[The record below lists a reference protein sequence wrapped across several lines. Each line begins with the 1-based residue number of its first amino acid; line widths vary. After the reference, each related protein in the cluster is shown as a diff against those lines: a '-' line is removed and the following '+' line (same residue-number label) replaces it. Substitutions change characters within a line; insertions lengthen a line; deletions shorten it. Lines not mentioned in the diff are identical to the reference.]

1 VTHQALKPLALA
13 LGLALAAGLAQAAPQ
28 KVREVEGITEYRLP
42 NGLQVLLAPDDSKP
56 TTTVNVTYHVGS
68 RQENYGETGMAH
80 LLEHLLFKGSKNF
93 GDPKAE
99 FTKRGF
105 DWNGSTWFDRTNYFA
120 AFSASDDNLKSYL
133 AWQADAMVNSFIA
146 RKDLD
151 SEMTVVRNEMESGEN
166 DPENVTTQ
174 RVQAAMFIWHNY
186 GKDTIGARSDVEN
199 VNITHLQD
207 FYRRYYQPDNATLI
221 VSGKFDPAR
230 TLAWIDASF
239 SKIPRPKR
247 VIDKTYTI
255 DPVQDGDNFLT
266 VRRVGGNPLS
276 IAAYHVP
283 AGPTQDYAA
292 VELLNGILT
301 SQPDGRL
308 YKKLVIE
315 DKLAS
320 EVSSNSQALAE
331 PGFAMFVAKLA
342 PNAAQDK
349 LNAALAATVEGLGK
363 NPITAEELA
372 RAKTRWLN
380 KWEHQFTSPE
390 QVGIVLSEYISQG
403 DWRLFFLTRDRV
415 KAMTLADVQ
424 RTANQYLLGSNRTL
438 AQYVPTEKPERAPA
452 PAFVDLKTELASFKP
467 QAAAAA
473 VAKFDATPANIDKAT
488 LRSELPGGMK
498 LALLSKPTRGGAVQG
513 ALTMR
518 TGTADSLKD
527 QAATAELTAAL
538 LKMGTKDLGRSQ
550 LRDALDAAKVQ
561 LSVQGTATGLSI
573 KWSTTRENAAR
584 ALELI
589 GQMLR
594 SPRFDAA
601 GLEEVRAAALSQLQE
616 QREDPTALA
625 PNAAVAAL
633 NMFPRGDARHLRD
646 FTEREQ
652 DLKAVTLAGTQD
664 FQQRF
669 YGSSQS
675 WLALVGDF
683 DSAAVK
689 ATADKA
695 FSSWAAPVAPVR
707 VADVAVDKAGRL
719 QLLATPE
726 KQNAMMFGML
736 PLALTDDTPDHAA
749 LDVANQIFGG
759 GASSRLWGRL
769 REKDSLSYGAGS
781 GISLDPQD
789 PHSGW
794 YVYAIFA
801 PQVRAKIEADLRE
814 ETARLLDKG
823 ASAQEVTDA
832 KNALISDA
840 RLGLAQDAQLA
851 SMLTQ
856 QALLGRTMAR
866 TQKELDAIAAVT
878 PEQVNAAL
886 KKYLKLENFQLVFA
900 GDFKEGK

>member
-1 VTHQALKPLALA
+1 MKHKLSLLA
-13 LGLALAAGLAQAAPQ
+13 LALAAGLAVQAAQAAPT

-42 NGLQVLLAPDDSKP
+42 NGLQILLAPDDSKP

-105 DWNGSTWFDRTNYFA
+105 SWNGSTWFDRTNYFA
-120 AFSASDDNLKSYL
+120 AFAASDDNLKSYL

-151 SEMTVVRNEMESGEN
+151 SEMTVVRNEMEMGEN
-166 DPENVTTQ
+166 DPENVTSQ
-174 RVQAAMFIWHNY
+174 RVLGAMFLWHNY

-199 VNITHLQD
+199 VNIAHLQD

-221 VSGKFDPAR
+221 VSGKFDPAK

-239 SKIPRPKR
+239 SKIPKPKR
-247 VIDKTYTI
+247 VIDKTYTK

-292 VELLNGILT
+292 LELLNGILT

-315 DKLAS
+315 DKLAA
-320 EVSSNSQALAE
+320 EVNPFSLALAE

-349 LNAALAATVEGLGK
+349 LNAALTATVEGLGK
-363 NPITAEELA
+363 TPITAEELA

-380 KWEHQFTSPE
+380 SWEKRFTSPE

-415 KAMTLADVQ
+415 KAMTLDDVQ
-424 RTANQYLLGSNRTL
+424 RVANQYLLGSNRTL
-438 AQYVPTEKPERAPA
+438 AQYIPTEKPERAPA
-452 PAFVDLKTELASFKP
+452 PAFVDLKTELGTFKP

-498 LALLSKPTRGGAVQG
+498 LALMPKPTRGGAVQG
-513 ALTMR
+513 SLTIR
-518 TGTADSLKD
+518 TGTAETLKGL
-527 QAATAELTAAL
+527 AATAELTGAL
-538 LKMGTKDLGRSQ
+538 LKMGTKELTRTQ

-561 LSVQGTATGLSI
+561 LAVQATSTGLSI
-573 KWSTTRENAAR
+573 KWSTTREHAVEAVN
-584 ALELI
+584 LI

-594 SPRFDAA
+594 NPRFEAA
-601 GLEEVRAAALSQLQE
+601 GLEEVRAASLSQLQE
-616 QREDPTALA
+616 QREDPMALG
-625 PNAAVAAL
+625 PNAVDVAL
-633 NMFPRGDARHLRD
+633 NTFPRGDARYKPS
-646 FTEREQ
+646 FAEREE
-652 DLKAVTLAGTQD
+652 DLKAVNLAGVQD
-664 FQQRF
+664 FQKRF
-669 YGSSQS
+669 YGTSQS

-683 DSAAVK
+683 DASAIK
-689 ATADKA
+689 AAADKS
-695 FSSWAAPVAPVR
+695 FSNWAAQVAPVR
-707 VADVAVDKAGRL
+707 VVDVAVDKAGKL
-719 QLLATPE
+719 QKLATPE
-726 KQNAMMFGML
+726 KQNAMMFGIL
-736 PLALTDDTPDHAA
+736 PLALTDDTPDQAA
-749 LDVANQIFGG
+749 LDVANQVFGG
-759 GASSRLWGRL
+759 GASSRLWGRM
-769 REKDSLSYGAGS
+769 REKDGLSYGAGS
-781 GISLDPQD
+781 GVSLNAQD
-789 PHSGW
+789 PRSLW

-801 PQVRAKIEADLRE
+801 PQARPKIEAGLRE
-814 ETARLLDKG
+814 ETARLLSG
-823 ASAQEVTDA
+823 GVSAKEVAEA
-832 KNALISDA
+832 KTALISEA

-851 SMLTQ
+851 GMLVN
-856 QALLGRTMAR
+856 QAMLGRTMAR
-866 TQKELDAIAAVT
+866 TQKELDDIAAVT
-878 PEQVNAAL
+878 PEQVVAVL

-900 GDFKEGK
+900 GDFKDEK